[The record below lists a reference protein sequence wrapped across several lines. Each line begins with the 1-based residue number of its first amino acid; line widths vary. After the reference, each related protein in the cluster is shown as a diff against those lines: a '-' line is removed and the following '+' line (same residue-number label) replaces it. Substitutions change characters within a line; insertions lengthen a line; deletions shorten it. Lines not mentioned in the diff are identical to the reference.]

1 MADDRKRGPGHG
13 GVRKPPDSQPG
24 RAASAAPDAT
34 DLDSAESDSSSVD
47 PATIDTG
54 APLTELADLGLTPTP
69 SFMGRIRRK
78 IGRRVLTAD
87 VVDFATTSP
96 FTLFMEFLAFFFSGL
111 VPTRPA
117 APARPAPPTD
127 PPRGDG
133 RNGGSS

>member
-1 MADDRKRGPGHG
+1 MVEERRHGRGKEKGDGGTPPGDRPG
-13 GVRKPPDSQPG
+13 QP
-24 RAASAAPDAT
+24 APDAAA
-34 DLDSAESDSSSVD
+34 LEPAEADVTNVD

-69 SFMGRIRRK
+69 SFMERIRRK

-96 FTLFMEFLAFFFSGL
+96 FAVFIEFLSFFFSGL
-111 VPTRPA
+111 APTRPT
-117 APARPAPPTD
+117 APARPPLPTD

-133 RNGGSS
+133 RHGGSN